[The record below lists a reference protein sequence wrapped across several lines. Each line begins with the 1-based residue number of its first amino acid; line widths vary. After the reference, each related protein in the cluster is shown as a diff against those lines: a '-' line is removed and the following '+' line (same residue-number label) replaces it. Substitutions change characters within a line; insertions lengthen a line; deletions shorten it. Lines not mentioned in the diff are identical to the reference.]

1 MEEDLSDIEVW
12 YSAAGCGKGS
22 NYFVAE
28 EFDPQTGTSSIVGT
42 VALQRMDAHTGQ
54 LRRMSVSKSVR
65 GGGVGRLL
73 GSSLIEYAK
82 AVGFKK
88 VVLTTCS
95 AQYSAVRLYSKL
107 GWVQVS
113 TKMDWG
119 LRMVSLELD
128 LEGKDSRMGG
138 GGSGK
143 VEELGKKQA

>member
-1 MEEDLSDIEVW
+1 
-12 YSAAGCGKGS
+12 
-22 NYFVAE
+22 
-28 EFDPQTGTSSIVGT
+28 
-42 VALQRMDAHTGQ
+42 MDAHTGQ

-82 AVGFKK
+82 AVGFRK

-113 TKMDWG
+113 SKMDWG

-128 LEGKDSRMGG
+128 LDLEGKNSKMGG
-138 GGSGK
+138 GGSSE
-143 VEELGKKQA
+143 VEEMGKKQA